1 MKVGVMVVGR
11 VGGKGGVEVRGRGG
25 GGRSEY
31 GRGKGWKGG
40 RKVKVES
47 GREGEWGK
55 IDREEGRWDV

>member
-1 MKVGVMVVGR
+1 MGL
-11 VGGKGGVEVRGRGG
+11 VGGF

-47 GREGEWGK
+47 GRERESGK
-55 IDREEGRWDV
+55 IDRERGEWKG

>member
-1 MKVGVMVVGR
+1 MVLWQTLTQQR
-11 VGGKGGVEVRGRGG
+11 RGGESGSGDGGESGSKGGEVNMGWV

-47 GREGEWGK
+47 GREGE
-55 IDREEGRWDV
+55 